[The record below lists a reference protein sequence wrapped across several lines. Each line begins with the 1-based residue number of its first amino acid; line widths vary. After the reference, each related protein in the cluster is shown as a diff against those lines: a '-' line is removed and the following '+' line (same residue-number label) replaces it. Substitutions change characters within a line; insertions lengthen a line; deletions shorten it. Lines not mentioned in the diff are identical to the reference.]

1 MLSEEKP
8 DEENK
13 NFYNKKYTA
22 SILINSQCVSIKDDN
37 CTPVKMIDISKVKSE
52 EIQNS
57 LKYLDEILDFKDLPI
72 PLCLFN
78 ITDNDVITS
87 ITCPEKLQKSII
99 QNMILDLYFFRPPA
113 IKRPDKAKG
122 NITLNKWKENDK
134 YYIWELNRGICDI
147 PDSFNSF
154 CTTEMNT
161 STNINGTLLTYDEVA
176 TTNITNDELNSFY
189 KIKTTKLR
197 DKSSEFENINK
208 TSYEQIL
215 NKMIS
220 KLNPYMKYKEEFSTD
235 QFKILY
241 NISKN
246 ITTEQKEPKRNLDDN
261 QKPKLIGEEELLK
274 IDHYGGVKFSIN
286 LKNDIGLNVESMKAF
301 LNLKIDDTETEV
313 GNLKEY
319 TNIGEV
325 LNELI
330 ILSKSGNELV
340 LELYN
345 KLNECYD
352 NINLTISDNIT
363 NIINIIAYNDL
374 SAIFD
379 STLSLNN
386 INNFPVSILEETSS
400 LINKLLNVYNDIDS
414 GEMKIDVLNQNINK
428 YVQSSHILVN
438 NIFKNLQNLS
448 KALNSSMS
456 KLTEISTYFVNN
468 TPSSFTE
475 TIKEAEEILMNYYK
489 TEKNLVE
496 EKLQEPLNL
505 FEVNI
510 KNSIQK
516 EEKLIDTLYT
526 KLQNKELNII
536 NGNQEDN
543 RNLDLN
549 LNNSKKYIN
558 DIIAKGKE
566 KINNEMDLKD
576 SGYFISNYDLNSSN
590 VSYVQA
596 IEEAI
601 QIATKLDNDK
611 YIDKDFC
618 KTMSNFKENYTKIC
632 KYMDKIKKE
641 QFPLND
647 DVLKTSYFTE
657 TVKQSFN
664 LDNLGI
670 NIYNAIINEN
680 DKYLDNV
687 NRIVRDF
694 LEEKKNYLDELF
706 NNLTLLFSEYSLEKL
721 ANNFENDFHNL
732 FKLIESDI
740 DTNKH
745 LSGEYFEKLKNIT
758 ENNTYIL
765 ELLKSYKTDNVSL
778 PYIGRVWNDYPNHYE
793 YLTNFV
799 DSITSKRITQ
809 GYLIKYNNYKENIE
823 DSKDYIMNQ
832 LSKDLQN
839 EYKNQL
845 TKLRESLQ
853 KIKNNKISDIY
864 PDFPELDF
872 LDKNINLVNEF
883 NIRLNN
889 YFSDNKF
896 KENYLPQI
904 NDFKNNKLNEITS
917 IDSDI
922 VEYNHNQ
929 IKTPNIENDYQN
941 DFCISFTRKKTYTC
955 TNGALFHFYDS
966 EFYCLPLTSDSNND
980 KKLIQMSTKWR
991 QNFSGFLTNFNK
1003 IYSDLNNII
1012 ESYTSTILNLKNS
1025 LLKLESSNDLKN
1037 NNVNQL
1043 LENIKYKVETILN
1056 DYYGEKIILGAYDYL
1071 KQITNERLTNVLED
1085 LGNNWKNLFSNLK
1098 TEVANNLNNYKNSI
1112 KEFFYMAKILQHIYI
1127 TNITNSF
1134 YDSIIWH
1141 QKKEYNYSIAY
1152 YYNYLHKA
1160 INSSYQLILSKIPQN
1175 KQGLDIILKERENA
1189 VNSVFSDIN
1198 QMFLQSKNITLNITT
1213 QLYTLQVSDTNFFQT
1228 NNILL
1233 DSQLKFNSSLT
1244 QLSNEIYSLN
1254 NNKTND
1260 DYSLTLRFYLEN
1272 SDNGKQINEFY
1283 DEINNQL
1290 FIQLNLEKF
1299 KEIMLNNWIFD
1310 QDDFIKK
1317 LNKSLYKSNLEIRKE
1332 FNKEKEYYTSSLEKI
1347 ISQYLTKEEILHNI
1361 NDLYY
1366 NAYTHL
1372 KEDEIN
1378 KIKQNV
1384 KEIIKK
1390 VNHYLVSEKERIET
1404 TSTSYD
1410 KDFSKIND
1418 TINEYKNKIFVT
1430 VNKTIFNVLD
1440 GIYKNIYT
1448 NVYNDYIEHYLDFY
1462 ISNVTLLISEY
1473 NVSNLLNSSFNLKET
1488 INNTVNDLVNQY
1500 KNFTKNIIINIYNE
1514 YYQKIYDEIN
1524 IASIKSD
1531 INEQIED
1538 EFNNLYEVLIK
1549 YAIYNIGDEDYTRY
1563 DLSDKIKEEID
1574 DNLKIINNNINEI
1587 IQKTKGENYE
1597 ADIRIWKKPD
1607 FSRINYNIEEI
1618 KKSFDKFIK
1627 KQSINEENDLN
1638 EFVQNIV
1645 KSNFNNLLYNLIP
1658 SFGNDFFDRIVFN
1671 NENFKINSLYDNLKW
1686 GLSQS
1691 LSYYVNIFSFN
1702 TINSLTKDLKLKI
1715 SSLNDLDQVI
1725 DKNNKKIIELLN
1737 VKIEEFI
1744 EDSRI
1749 QIKERY
1755 IAFIKNDA
1763 SINSFFNEAIQK
1775 KIAYNIDFII
1785 PEMDN
1790 EYNRLLNKYMK
1801 ERLIDSYKKVLDEK
1815 SNEMIITVKE
1825 QREYIK
1831 VQFDDLFTLEPDI
1844 VLNDINIKL
1853 NNTKKAIKDYNE
1865 HLQSFQISQD
1875 ILTYVENYGNNKI
1888 KPCYEN
1894 FLNLLN
1900 EITKNEILENLEK
1913 NSKTYKNSYEKNEI
1927 LPLLNN
1933 LSNDLKTKYIE
1944 IMNDTIHTYGID
1956 DYEDNLNKTIKKY
1969 KLRMLDTNENESLYS
1984 KKVADKSIDETF
1996 FKLLKNSENLKN
2008 FIVNY
2013 EKFDEFDEI
2022 IRKNIDNL
2030 KSSYRSSKNL
2040 INKNYEDETLLR
2052 FSDKLDSLYHLSSDY
2067 YNQINESFY
2076 QIKNYLYTSIQE
2088 IDNLL
2093 KLCANNTY
2101 SAFAE
2106 RYYNI
2111 SNITQTKDNAQ
2122 EEIETE
2128 YKIEGFKS
2136 DQQNGNY
2143 YTDVKISSLEK
2154 KAKFKFTFNFDF
2166 DPLNNLKMPKVYA
2179 HVINLSRPKKVNIE
2193 IYSTFG
2199 IDGKN
2204 VDAYEIEFNNVSYS
2218 IDLDFNTD
2226 SNNIISNVVT
2236 DFDSYKYSNERYI
2249 LDYKIPECP
2258 ENDNP
2263 LIVCVLDDKKLERQ
2277 TISPLEDRIIN
2288 KTYIKKD
2295 PITLRINDIFNI

>member
-22 SILINSQCVSIKDDN
+22 SILINSQCFSIKDDN

-301 LNLKIDDTETEV
+301 LNLKIDDTITEV

-778 PYIGRVWNDYPNHYE
+778 PYIGRVWNDRPNHYK

-809 GYLIKYNNYKENIE
+809 GYLIKYNNYKKNIE

-941 DFCISFTRKKTYTC
+941 DFCISFRRKKTYTC
-955 TNGALFHFYDS
+955 TNGAISHYYDS

-991 QNFSGFLTNFNK
+991 QNFS
-1003 IYSDLNNII
+1003 
-1012 ESYTSTILNLKNS
+1012 
-1025 LLKLESSNDLKN
+1025 
-1037 NNVNQL
+1037 
-1043 LENIKYKVETILN
+1043 
-1056 DYYGEKIILGAYDYL
+1056 
-1071 KQITNERLTNVLED
+1071 
-1085 LGNNWKNLFSNLK
+1085 
-1098 TEVANNLNNYKNSI
+1098 
-1112 KEFFYMAKILQHIYI
+1112 
-1127 TNITNSF
+1127 
-1134 YDSIIWH
+1134 
-1141 QKKEYNYSIAY
+1141 
-1152 YYNYLHKA
+1152 
-1160 INSSYQLILSKIPQN
+1160 
-1175 KQGLDIILKERENA
+1175 
-1189 VNSVFSDIN
+1189 
-1198 QMFLQSKNITLNITT
+1198 
-1213 QLYTLQVSDTNFFQT
+1213 
-1228 NNILL
+1228 
-1233 DSQLKFNSSLT
+1233 
-1244 QLSNEIYSLN
+1244 
-1254 NNKTND
+1254 
-1260 DYSLTLRFYLEN
+1260 
-1272 SDNGKQINEFY
+1272 
-1283 DEINNQL
+1283 
-1290 FIQLNLEKF
+1290 
-1299 KEIMLNNWIFD
+1299 
-1310 QDDFIKK
+1310 DF
-1317 LNKSLYKSNLEIRKE
+1317 
-1332 FNKEKEYYTSSLEKI
+1332 
-1347 ISQYLTKEEILHNI
+1347 
-1361 NDLYY
+1361 
-1366 NAYTHL
+1366 
-1372 KEDEIN
+1372 
-1378 KIKQNV
+1378 
-1384 KEIIKK
+1384 
-1390 VNHYLVSEKERIET
+1390 
-1404 TSTSYD
+1404 
-1410 KDFSKIND
+1410 
-1418 TINEYKNKIFVT
+1418 
-1430 VNKTIFNVLD
+1430 
-1440 GIYKNIYT
+1440 
-1448 NVYNDYIEHYLDFY
+1448 
-1462 ISNVTLLISEY
+1462 
-1473 NVSNLLNSSFNLKET
+1473 
-1488 INNTVNDLVNQY
+1488 
-1500 KNFTKNIIINIYNE
+1500 
-1514 YYQKIYDEIN
+1514 
-1524 IASIKSD
+1524 
-1531 INEQIED
+1531 
-1538 EFNNLYEVLIK
+1538 
-1549 YAIYNIGDEDYTRY
+1549 
-1563 DLSDKIKEEID
+1563 
-1574 DNLKIINNNINEI
+1574 
-1587 IQKTKGENYE
+1587 
-1597 ADIRIWKKPD
+1597 
-1607 FSRINYNIEEI
+1607 
-1618 KKSFDKFIK
+1618 
-1627 KQSINEENDLN
+1627 
-1638 EFVQNIV
+1638 
-1645 KSNFNNLLYNLIP
+1645 
-1658 SFGNDFFDRIVFN
+1658 
-1671 NENFKINSLYDNLKW
+1671 
-1686 GLSQS
+1686 
-1691 LSYYVNIFSFN
+1691 
-1702 TINSLTKDLKLKI
+1702 
-1715 SSLNDLDQVI
+1715 
-1725 DKNNKKIIELLN
+1725 
-1737 VKIEEFI
+1737 
-1744 EDSRI
+1744 
-1749 QIKERY
+1749 
-1755 IAFIKNDA
+1755 
-1763 SINSFFNEAIQK
+1763 
-1775 KIAYNIDFII
+1775 
-1785 PEMDN
+1785 
-1790 EYNRLLNKYMK
+1790 
-1801 ERLIDSYKKVLDEK
+1801 
-1815 SNEMIITVKE
+1815 
-1825 QREYIK
+1825 
-1831 VQFDDLFTLEPDI
+1831 
-1844 VLNDINIKL
+1844 
-1853 NNTKKAIKDYNE
+1853 
-1865 HLQSFQISQD
+1865 
-1875 ILTYVENYGNNKI
+1875 
-1888 KPCYEN
+1888 
-1894 FLNLLN
+1894 
-1900 EITKNEILENLEK
+1900 
-1913 NSKTYKNSYEKNEI
+1913 
-1927 LPLLNN
+1927 
-1933 LSNDLKTKYIE
+1933 
-1944 IMNDTIHTYGID
+1944 
-1956 DYEDNLNKTIKKY
+1956 
-1969 KLRMLDTNENESLYS
+1969 
-1984 KKVADKSIDETF
+1984 
-1996 FKLLKNSENLKN
+1996 
-2008 FIVNY
+2008 
-2013 EKFDEFDEI
+2013 
-2022 IRKNIDNL
+2022 
-2030 KSSYRSSKNL
+2030 
-2040 INKNYEDETLLR
+2040 
-2052 FSDKLDSLYHLSSDY
+2052 
-2067 YNQINESFY
+2067 
-2076 QIKNYLYTSIQE
+2076 
-2088 IDNLL
+2088 
-2093 KLCANNTY
+2093 
-2101 SAFAE
+2101 
-2106 RYYNI
+2106 
-2111 SNITQTKDNAQ
+2111 
-2122 EEIETE
+2122 
-2128 YKIEGFKS
+2128 
-2136 DQQNGNY
+2136 
-2143 YTDVKISSLEK
+2143 
-2154 KAKFKFTFNFDF
+2154 
-2166 DPLNNLKMPKVYA
+2166 
-2179 HVINLSRPKKVNIE
+2179 
-2193 IYSTFG
+2193 
-2199 IDGKN
+2199 
-2204 VDAYEIEFNNVSYS
+2204 
-2218 IDLDFNTD
+2218 
-2226 SNNIISNVVT
+2226 
-2236 DFDSYKYSNERYI
+2236 
-2249 LDYKIPECP
+2249 
-2258 ENDNP
+2258 
-2263 LIVCVLDDKKLERQ
+2263 
-2277 TISPLEDRIIN
+2277 
-2288 KTYIKKD
+2288 
-2295 PITLRINDIFNI
+2295 